1 MQPVRA
7 VSKPRRRPRVT
18 YRMDVFE
25 RGLTLLNNAL
35 AWAPPWAFGL
45 VLAAIAATLAVG
57 AYALVDRMALRLLK
71 KRREFWEPFILRIRG
86 VVRAA
91 FVLTAINLALQS
103 SLFPETLTAISAQ
116 VFWVALVLLI
126 GWTCLVAVDVGAA
139 LHIRHYRVDVDDNLL
154 ARKHLTQIKILKR
167 TVNVLIYIVTIATA
181 MMAFESVR
189 QFGVSLF
196 ASAGV
201 AGIAIGL
208 AARPVLSNII
218 AGLQIAI
225 TQPIRID
232 DVVVV
237 ENEFGNVEDIGGAF
251 VVIRLWDLRR
261 LVVPLSYFIERP
273 FQNYTRTE
281 SALLAPVTF
290 ELDPRV
296 PVSVFRAKAEQI
308 VKTMMPLWDGKVF
321 NVQVTEMKNNI
332 AELRILVSARN
343 SSAAWDLRCR
353 VREAML
359 SWLQDEL
366 PWALPHQRQE
376 VIAGAPRL
384 DPPTGRPP
392 APIPVTH

>member
-1 MQPVRA
+1 MKFVEQ
-7 VSKPRRRPRVT
+7 
-18 YRMDVFE
+18 
-25 RGLTLLNNAL
+25 GLLLINRAL
-35 AWAPPWAFGL
+35 AWAPPWVFGL
-45 VLAAIAATLAVG
+45 VLAAVAAAAAIGL
-57 AYALVDRMALRLLK
+57 YALSERVALRLLK
-71 KRREFWEPFILRIRG
+71 KRREFWEPFILRVRG

-91 FVLTAINLALQS
+91 FVLIAINLALQS
-103 SLFPETLTAISAQ
+103 PLFPEGMKEPSSQ
-116 VFWVALVLLI
+116 VFWVALVVLI

-139 LHIRHYRVDVDDNLL
+139 LHIKRYRIDVDDNLL

-167 TVNVLIYIVTIATA
+167 TVNVLIYIVTIGTA

-261 LVVPLSYFIERP
+261 LVVPLSYFIEKP
-273 FQNYTRTE
+273 FQNYTRSE
-281 SALLAPVTF
+281 AALLAPVTF

-296 PVSVFRAKAEQI
+296 PVDRFRAQADAI
-308 VKTMMPLWDGKVF
+308 IRAAPLWDGKVF
-321 NVQVTEMKNNI
+321 NVQVTELKNNMV
-332 AELRILVSARN
+332 ELRVLVSAKN
-343 SSAAWDLRCR
+343 SSAAWDLRCY
-353 VREAML
+353 VREHML
-359 SWLQDEL
+359 AWLQAEL
-366 PWALPHQRQE
+366 PWCLPHQRSE
-376 VIAGAPRL
+376 VIGGLSRPAALPGEAIALPDRSVSGAKAL
-384 DPPTGRPP
+384 E
-392 APIPVTH
+392 

>member
-1 MQPVRA
+1 MQFTERALAVLNRA
-7 VSKPRRRPRVT
+7 V
-18 YRMDVFE
+18 
-25 RGLTLLNNAL
+25 

-45 VLAAIAATLAVG
+45 VLAAIAATAAIGV
-57 AYALVDRMALRLLK
+57 YALVERVALRLLK
-71 KRREFWEPFILRIRG
+71 KRREFWEPFIVRVRG
-86 VVRAA
+86 VIRAA
-91 FVLTAINLALQS
+91 FVLTAVNLALQS
-103 SLFPETLTAISAQ
+103 PLFPEALKAMSAQ
-116 VFWVALVLLI
+116 VFWVALVLLV

-139 LHIRHYRVDVDDNLL
+139 LHVRHYRIDIDDNLL
-154 ARKHLTQIKILKR
+154 ARKHLTQVKILKR
-167 TVNVLIYIVTIATA
+167 TVNVLIYIVTVATA
-181 MMAFESVR
+181 MMAFDSVR

-273 FQNYTRTE
+273 FQNYTR
-281 SALLAPVTF
+281 SDAALLAPVTF

-296 PVSVFRAKAEQI
+296 PVDLFRAKADEI
-308 VKTMMPLWDGKVF
+308 VKQMPLWNGKVF
-321 NVQVTEMKNNI
+321 NVQVTELKNNI
-332 AELRILVSARN
+332 AEVRILVSARN
-343 SSAAWDLRCR
+343 SGSAWDLRCA

-359 SWLQDEL
+359 TWLQQDL

-376 VIAGAPRL
+376 VIIGAPRL
-384 DPPTGRPP
+384 DASQPP
-392 APIPVTH
+392 AAQPPAQKAPAQQPPVKH